1 MQRKNNYQL
10 NLKRIYKKKQTIIII
25 TILLFA
31 ISFVT
36 VFGRYVTNSINDF
49 FMRSKEFYFYSDKL
63 SEEKTIFQIENW
75 SGVDD
80 YTITVNMN
88 SRKNN
93 LEVATY
99 DIGYNITY
107 TCSDNVICEL
117 SKDKGIIAKETN
129 TDFFNLT
136 ITPNTQLDTGDKVVV
151 EIEATTNSNYAKT
164 IKGRFTLIVG
174 QEKLTYHITDSSNNP
189 YAELRITNTLSYYV
203 VAQNFSNFTTGQK
216 IDFDTY
222 LSLSEADK
230 AKCYSSIV
238 TITFDPSE
246 ILIDNTSESYQKATN
261 VTTKTING
269 KSYINS
275 ITLSIDAISSV
286 DLRFYKVD
294 TSKDYTYP
302 NLNNYSVVSVTTK

>member
-107 TCSDNVICEL
+107 TCSDNVICQL

-174 QEKLTYHITDSSNNP
+174 QEKLTYHITDSPNNP

-294 TSKDYTYP
+294 TSRDYTYP

>member
-107 TCSDNVICEL
+107 TCSDNVICQL

-261 VTTKTING
+261 VKTKTFNG